1 MSDETIPKKEPKY
14 IRGKYTPASGKAV
27 NKYQSENYFTL
38 RFKKRDKERMQQA
51 ADKVGMSLNAFVNDA
66 VARRVSELLDVPEEQ
81 E

>member
-1 MSDETIPKKEPKY
+1 MADETTPKKEPKY

-27 NKYQSENYFTL
+27 NKYQSENYFTQ

-51 ADKVGMSLNAFVNDA
+51 AEKEGMSLNAFVNDA
-66 VARRVSELLDVPEEQ
+66 VARRVYEVLGEPEE

>member
-1 MSDETIPKKEPKY
+1 MSDETTPKKEPKY

-51 ADKVGMSLNAFVNDA
+51 AEKEGMSLNAFVNDA

>member
-51 ADKVGMSLNAFVNDA
+51 AEKKGMSLNAFVNDA

>member
-1 MSDETIPKKEPKY
+1 MADETTPKKEPKY

-51 ADKVGMSLNAFVNDA
+51 AEKEGMSLNAFVNDA
-66 VARRVSELLDVPEEQ
+66 VARRVYEVLGEPEE